1 MEARRESELLPVYAA
16 CTLCQ
21 DIWLRL
27 TGSEP
32 TPEKLIGSF
41 EQALSDC
48 CPDHTPL
55 LAAFRDA
62 IEKSELGDRC
72 DDIGLVG
79 SAPVSLTQSLSKG
92 GLYWDLLLVNT
103 GSANN
108 STGHGRILNPDWI
121 DVSFVLECKKKC
133 LQTHGRKCS
142 NAMRLSPV
150 TPMLLVDVQENCI
163 VSGHDVGPYVALSY
177 VWGTSGS
184 TRRSNVPHGLLH
196 KLKQPNALDSEEA
209 MPYIS
214 PIIRRAMALTTLI
227 GERWLWVDALCVPC
241 GDFDAT
247 ARQINMMGAIF
258 GMAVVTI
265 ISADGNSENGL
276 QGIEGASPSRKLDQ
290 RVIPFG
296 RERIVI
302 RNRHYFLEDGCI
314 YNTRA
319 WTYQEYKMSP
329 RRIWFKDQIVS
340 WECQCSSWD
349 EELMPGS
356 SFRVYIDPR
365 PQTIL
370 AGIPDC
376 ESISHILS
384 SYNERR
390 LLFPEDNLSG
400 IQGFL
405 TVLSRAFKGG
415 FLYGL
420 PESHFDRFLGW
431 RPCFGSTTLQRRVRS
446 DRPNDVLLGPSE
458 LPSWSW
464 VGWQGLIDAVARYD
478 ATSFNHRRSHI
489 DETIPITAWYT
500 SDSPT
505 GHKRKIRP
513 EFLNNIPKFKVP
525 SNPLPPGWERFDA
538 PRSSDSGELNIYP
551 DGCGDHLYSHPNIM
565 EIDKT
570 ARFYY
575 PFPVIDITEDTPP
588 CMPAQTA
595 YLFCDTKRVW
605 LYAKPQDNIELRDIV
620 TKKFIMDLRD
630 ENGTVA
636 GDLHLHNEEQLA
648 LIDGENAADK
658 KSGGNKVEL
667 VAISKRRRYAKTWKE
682 DLQQYDNNITIQNCY
697 IVLWVEW
704 VDGIAYRLA
713 SGSVREEIW
722 EKLYV
727 EDVSLI
733 LG

>member
-1 MEARRESELLPVYAA
+1 MEARHESEALSVYAS

-32 TPEKLIGSF
+32 TPETLVGSF
-41 EQALSDC
+41 EQALSDR
-48 CPDHTPL
+48 CPNHTPL

-62 IEKSELGDRC
+62 IKSDRGKQC
-72 DDIGLVG
+72 DDIGIIG
-79 SAPVSLTQSLSKG
+79 SANVTLAQSLRRG
-92 GLYWDLLLVNT
+92 GLFWELLLVNT

-108 STGHGRILNPDWI
+108 SAGHGRILDPDWI
-121 DVSFVLECKKKC
+121 DVSFILECKEKC
-133 LQTHGRKCS
+133 LETHGRKC
-142 NAMRLSPV
+142 NNPMRLSPV
-150 TPMLLVDVQENCI
+150 MPMLLVDVRDNCI
-163 VSGHDVGPYVALSY
+163 VSGYDAGPYVALSY
-177 VWGTSGS
+177 VWGTSVS

-196 KLKQPNALDSEEA
+196 KLRQPNALDSEEA
-209 MPYIS
+209 APYIS
-214 PIIRRAMALTTLI
+214 PIIRRAMALTALI
-227 GERWLWVDALCVPC
+227 GERWLWVDALCVPR

-265 ISADGNSENGL
+265 IAADGDSETGL
-276 QGIEGASPSRKLDQ
+276 QGIEGTSSSRKLDQ

-296 RERIVI
+296 GERIVV
-302 RNRHYFLEDGCI
+302 RKRHYFLEDDCI

-329 RRIWFKDQIVS
+329 RRIWFKDQILS
-340 WECQCSSWD
+340 WQCQCSSWD

-356 SFRVYIDPR
+356 DFNAYMDPR
-365 PQTIL
+365 PRTIL
-370 AGIPDC
+370 AGIPDA

-384 SYNERR
+384 RYNQRQ
-390 LLFPEDNLSG
+390 LLFPEDNISG

-405 TVLSRAFKGG
+405 SVLSRAFKGG

-431 RPCFGSTTLQRRVRS
+431 RPHFGHTALQRRVRS
-446 DRPNDVLLGPSE
+446 DRPKDALLGPSE

-464 VGWQGLIDAVARYD
+464 VGWQGIVDPGARYD
-478 ATSFNHRRSHI
+478 ATSFNSHSPDI
-489 DETIPITAWYT
+489 DETILITTWYT
-500 SDSPT
+500 SATPT
-505 GHKRKIRP
+505 GPKRKITP
-513 EFLNNIPKFKVP
+513 TFLKNIPKYKVP
-525 SNPLPPGWERFDA
+525 SDPLPPGWKRFEA
-538 PRSSDSGELNIYP
+538 PRSNDKRGINIYP
-551 DGCGDHLYSHPNIM
+551 DGCGDYLYSHSNIL
-565 EIDKT
+565 EIDEE

-575 PFPVIDITEDTPP
+575 PFPVTDITEDTPP

-605 LYAKPQDNIELRDIV
+605 LYAKPREYTELQDSEVEKL
-620 TKKFIMDLRD
+620 IMDLRD
-630 ENGTVA
+630 EDGTIA

-648 LIDGENAADK
+648 LIDGENAK
-658 KSGGNKVEL
+658 EEKLRGHKVEL
-667 VAISKRRRYAKTWKE
+667 VAINKRRKYAKTWKD
-682 DLQQYDNNITIQNCY
+682 DLRRYDNKITIQNCY

-713 SGSVREEIW
+713 SGSVREESW
-722 EKLYV
+722 EKLHV
-727 EDVSLI
+727 EDVSLV